1 MINQLNEIRKQSE
14 KVAYQMVDGIKD
26 RVEKG
31 EKVVMTA
38 QSRPTSDNIK

>member
-1 MINQLNEIRKQSE
+1 MNSIRKQSE

-26 RVEKG
+26 RLEKS
-31 EKVVMTA
+31 EKIVMNA